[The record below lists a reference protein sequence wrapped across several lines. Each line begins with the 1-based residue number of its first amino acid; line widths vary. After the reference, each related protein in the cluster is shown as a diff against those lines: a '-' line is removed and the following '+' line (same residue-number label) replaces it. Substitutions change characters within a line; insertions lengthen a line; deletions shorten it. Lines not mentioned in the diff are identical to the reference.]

1 MLRGISRARAGT
13 GRGRGD
19 FTPCGKLLA
28 RLRGERLATWFLY
41 HGFLLMAAQAIAGKF
56 AETFKEFP
64 ARQKAASFTID
75 DALAKMGDA
84 AGGGGH

>member
-1 MLRGISRARAGT
+1 MGEAISLRAASS
-13 GRGRGD
+13 
-19 FTPCGKLLA
+19 LLDCA
-28 RLRGERLATWFLY
+28 ANDWQPWFLY